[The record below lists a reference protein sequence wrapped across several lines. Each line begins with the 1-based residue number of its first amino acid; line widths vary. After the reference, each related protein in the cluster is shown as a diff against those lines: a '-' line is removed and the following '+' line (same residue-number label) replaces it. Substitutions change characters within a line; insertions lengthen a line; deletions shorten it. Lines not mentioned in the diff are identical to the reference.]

1 MTREMFVCLLV
12 FMTVPINLL
21 EFPFSN
27 LKQVKLPIKQLH
39 TYDIK
44 KYDQGARQDEK

>member
-1 MTREMFVCLLV
+1 MTGEMFICLFV

-21 EFPFSN
+21 GFQFSN

-44 KYDQGARQDEK
+44 QV